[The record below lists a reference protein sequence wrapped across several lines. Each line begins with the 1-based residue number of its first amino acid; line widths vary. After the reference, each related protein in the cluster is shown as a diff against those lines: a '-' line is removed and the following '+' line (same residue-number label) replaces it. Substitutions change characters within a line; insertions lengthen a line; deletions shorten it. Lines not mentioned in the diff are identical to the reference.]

1 VDFKGSETRSHA
13 QDWLKY
19 QEVSLKILWACK
31 MEVKMSKVV
40 SYLGKEN
47 KTSCSFLNSKTK
59 SAIGVHTEEN
69 EKQYV

>member
-1 VDFKGSETRSHA
+1 
-13 QDWLKY
+13 
-19 QEVSLKILWACK
+19 
-31 MEVKMSKVV
+31 MSKVV